1 MTGHCSFILVVLASQ
16 ISLSRAKPT
25 HLESEEQE
33 LFSQSVEHTL
43 KSFGERSAL
52 TKGLLTETK
61 LQSLKTDVTR
71 SETSLQAL
79 ATRSSQ
85 SRLDD
90 RTLSSAKNLAKH
102 LSRKILLD
110 WSAGGRKL
118 SSFVPIQLKTV
129 KGEKISHASLI
140 RVVRSR
146 IFKTKNWKKFGR
158 VALDQLGVRLMRKK
172 ATQVKNK
179 TWKKFGRNGL
189 TDLTTR
195 LMKKQASP
203 MKSKGWKK
211 FGRVGL
217 DELTLRLMK
226 KSSGLKNRDWKK
238 FGRLGLDQLAMRLM
252 RWDMF

>member
-1 MTGHCSFILVVLASQ
+1 M
-16 ISLSRAKPT
+16 
-25 HLESEEQE
+25 
-33 LFSQSVEHTL
+33 
-43 KSFGERSAL
+43 
-52 TKGLLTETK
+52 
-61 LQSLKTDVTR
+61 
-71 SETSLQAL
+71 
-79 ATRSSQ
+79 
-85 SRLDD
+85 
-90 RTLSSAKNLAKH
+90 SSAKSLAKH

-110 WSAGGRKL
+110 WSVGGRKL

-158 VALDQLGVRLMRKK
+158 VALDQLGVRLVRKK

-195 LMKKQASP
+195 LMKKTASP
-203 MKSKGWKK
+203 QTKSKTWKK

-238 FGRLGLDQLAMRLM
+238 FGRLGLDQLAMRLI
-252 RWDMF
+252 R

>member
-25 HLESEEQE
+25 HLESEEQD

-52 TKGLLTETK
+52 TKGSLTETK

-71 SETSLQAL
+71 SETSLRAL
-79 ATRSSQ
+79 SARSSQ

-90 RTLSSAKNLAKH
+90 QTLSSVENLANH

-158 VALDQLGVRLMRKK
+158 VALDQLGVRLMKKK

-179 TWKKFGRNGL
+179 AWKKFGRNGL

-195 LMKKQASP
+195 LMKKKASSP

-226 KSSGLKNRDWKK
+226 KSSGLKNKDWKK

-252 RWDMF
+252 R